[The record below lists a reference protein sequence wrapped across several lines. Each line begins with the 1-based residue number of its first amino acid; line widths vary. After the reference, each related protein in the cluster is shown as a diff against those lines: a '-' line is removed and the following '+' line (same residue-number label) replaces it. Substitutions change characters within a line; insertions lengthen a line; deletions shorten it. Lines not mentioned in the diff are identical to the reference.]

1 MKFYIYRWWSGFCIE
16 EVKCK
21 ITKIENNIIYFWNDY
36 CKEHQTQNLKNCI
49 IDENNYI
56 CNYVD

>member
-1 MKFYIYRWWSGFCIE
+1 MNYIYNWWSGFCIE
-16 EVKCK
+16 QVKCK

-36 CKEHQTQNLKNCI
+36 CKENQTQDLKNCI

-56 CNYVD
+56 CKYVN